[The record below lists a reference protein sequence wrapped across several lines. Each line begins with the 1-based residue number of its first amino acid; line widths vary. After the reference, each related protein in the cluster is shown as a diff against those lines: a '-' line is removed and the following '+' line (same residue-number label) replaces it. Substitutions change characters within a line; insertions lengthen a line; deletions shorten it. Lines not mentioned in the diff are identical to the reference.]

1 MGRLNSST
9 ELFDITNKLIISN
22 KTNDLLC
29 FINYNLKANLL
40 KIDTNSYI
48 LSGLEYY
55 EENNKILYY
64 NQYIVKFNIYLISD
78 SLNISI
84 KVDKKFSNTPLEFG
98 SCFLTEESE
107 IIICFY
113 GYKEQYLISAYTKD
127 LTNLTEE
134 FYTLNKNE
142 VLNYYY
148 YFYFYAIYFFKED
161 AGVFINYIYK
171 KGDHYPAILFKK
183 YLKKK

>member
-22 KTNDLLC
+22 KTNDLLG

-55 EENNKILYY
+55 EENNKILY
-64 NQYIVKFNIYLISD
+64 NDMKWKTKMNDVKFNLYTISD

-113 GYKEQYLISAYTKD
+113 GYKDQYLISAYNKD
-127 LTNLTEE
+127 LTFNSRIL
-134 FYTLNKNE
+134 
-142 VLNYYY
+142 
-148 YFYFYAIYFFKED
+148 YFK
-161 AGVFINYIYK
+161 
-171 KGDHYPAILFKK
+171 
-183 YLKKK
+183 